1 MANVDFSRVHAA
13 PGLGQ
18 PLEYVPTH
26 DDPLYVRGPI
36 DNALDKEQLCSL
48 GLVTLREFAM
58 LRFINLI
65 TDKQE
70 WHEKVFD
77 HSLVGKWR
85 AEVKSSEE
93 DFTEKMFEYCI
104 QELRYRAE
112 RFEPNGSE
120 RGAIV
125 VFNGKVVKSDY
136 AVPERVKLAL
146 QSAIKPLESV
156 PEAQKD
162 WHPGSDGKV
171 LDLVHPSLYPLVYG
185 KTKVLPV
192 GSQVTT
198 LEDCISRCG
207 EGAEIPTPIRTKPKD
222 TRVYYDYMP
231 RNTYDPYSTKFQWL
245 PCEVDISGDRPKIL
259 SYINNLHPEKR
270 KDLYHSIEDVIE
282 AAIPLWEISIAGI
295 NLENRY
301 SRAPSFERIPYPNV
315 EYTPDFQSIPESDF
329 PSRLPGE
336 EDNPYYWRK
345 IRWWEDNR
353 TLVVPEPTLP
363 FDSERYKLASSDTLS
378 LRDVYRNGGRPLQI
392 IVKLANIELTPE
404 KPKYE
409 GGTWHVEG
417 KLNEHICATAIYYH
431 SCSNITDSSLAFRQI
446 ISDDEAEACIN
457 YEQDDHAWLETIF
470 GCAQDEAK
478 VQVVGAIKTLEDR
491 LITFPNIL
499 QHQVQPFELAD
510 RTKPGHRKIVA
521 LFLVDPNV
529 RVISTASV
537 PCQQLEWWKEANIA
551 RSVQISPHSR
561 SLLESLP
568 VEVQDQVFDQVQ
580 DFPISFEEAKK
591 LRSELMEE
599 RKTFVLANARMLEE
613 RTFSLCEH

>member
-1 MANVDFSRVHAA
+1 MADVDFSRVHAA

-18 PLEYVPTH
+18 PLEYVPGH

-36 DNALDKEQLCSL
+36 ENALDEEKLCSL
-48 GLVTLREFAM
+48 GLITLRELAM

-70 WHEKVFD
+70 WHKKVFD
-77 HSLVGKWR
+77 DSIVAKWR
-85 AEVKSSEE
+85 AEVKSSGE

-112 RFEPNGSE
+112 RFEPTGSD

-125 VFNGKVVKSDY
+125 VFNGKVVKSDH
-136 AVPERVKLAL
+136 AVSGSIKLAL

-171 LDLVHPSLYPLVYG
+171 LDLVHPSLYPFIYG

-192 GSQVTT
+192 GSQATT
-198 LEDCISRCG
+198 LVDCISRCG
-207 EGAEIPTPIRTKPKD
+207 EGAVIPTPIRIERKD
-222 TRVYYDYMP
+222 TPSYYAYLP

-245 PCEVDISGDRPKIL
+245 PSEVDISGDRPKIL
-259 SYINNLHPEKR
+259 SYINNLHPEKH

-301 SRAPSFERIPYPNV
+301 NGAPSFGRIDYPRV
-315 EYTPDFQSIPESDF
+315 EYTPDFRSIPESDF
-329 PSRLPGE
+329 PSRLPE
-336 EDNPYYWRK
+336 ETENAYYWRK
-345 IRWWEDNR
+345 TSWWEDNR
-353 TLVVPEPTLP
+353 TLVIPEPALP
-363 FDSERYKLASSDTLS
+363 FDSEGFKLANSNPLS
-378 LRDVYRNGGRPLQI
+378 LRDVYGKRGRPLQI
-392 IVKLANIELTPE
+392 IVKLANIQLTPE

-431 SCSNITDSSLAFRQI
+431 SCSNITDSSLAFRQV
-446 ISDDEAEACIN
+446 ISDEDEEDIE
-457 YEQDDHAWLETIF
+457 YEQHDHAWLQPIF
-470 GCAQDEAK
+470 GCEQDEAK
-478 VQVVGAIKTLEDR
+478 VQMVGAVKTLEDR

-529 RVISTASV
+529 RVVSTASV

-551 RSVQISPHSR
+551 QSAQVPHSSR

-568 VEVQDQVFDQVQ
+568 VEVQDQVFEQVQ
-580 DFPISFEEAKK
+580 DFPISLEEAKE
-591 LRSELMEE
+591 LRLELMEE
-599 RKTFVLANARMLEE
+599 RKTFVLANTKMLEE

>member
-1 MANVDFSRVHAA
+1 MAVDFSCVHAA
-13 PGLGQ
+13 PGLGH
-18 PLEYVPTH
+18 PLEYVPAD
-26 DDPLYVRGPI
+26 DDPLYIRGPI
-36 DNALDKEQLCSL
+36 DNALDEDQLCSL
-48 GLVTLREFAM
+48 GLVTLREVAI
-58 LRFINLI
+58 LKFINLI

-70 WHEKVFD
+70 WHKKVFD
-77 HSLVGKWR
+77 DSIVANWR
-85 AEVKSSEE
+85 AEVKSSGE

-136 AVPERVKLAL
+136 AISEGVKLAL
-146 QSAIKPLESV
+146 QSAINPLESV

-192 GSQVTT
+192 CSQATT
-198 LEDCISRCG
+198 LADCISRCG
-207 EGAEIPTPIRTKPKD
+207 DGTVIPTPVRTEPED
-222 TRVYYDYMP
+222 TRPYYDYMP

-245 PCEVDISGDRPKIL
+245 PCEVDISGERPKIL
-259 SYINNLHPEKR
+259 SYINNLHPEKH

-295 NLENRY
+295 NLENPY
-301 SRAPSFERIPYPNV
+301 SGAPSFRRIPYTSV
-315 EYTPDFQSIPESDF
+315 EYTPSFQSIPESDF

-336 EDNPYYWRK
+336 DDNAYYWRQMS
-345 IRWWEDNR
+345 WWGDNR
-353 TLVVPEPTLP
+353 TLVLPEPTLP
-363 FDSERYKLASSDTLS
+363 FDSEGFKLANSDTLS
-378 LRDVYRNGGRPLQI
+378 LRDVYGKGGRPLQI
-392 IVKLANIELTPE
+392 IVKLANIQLTPE
-404 KPKYE
+404 KPMYE

-431 SCSNITDSSLAFRQI
+431 SCFNITDSSLAFRQV
-446 ISDDEAEACIN
+446 ISEDEAEACIN
-457 YEQDDHAWLETIF
+457 YEQDDHTWLEPIF
-470 GCAQDEAK
+470 GCEQSDSK
-478 VQVVGAIKTLEDR
+478 VQEVGAVKTLEDR
-491 LITFPNIL
+491 LITFPNIF

-510 RTKPGHRKIVA
+510 RTKPGHRKIIA

-551 RSVQISPHSR
+551 QSVQMPPSSR
-561 SLLESLP
+561 SLLERLP
-568 VEVQDQVFDQVQ
+568 VEVQDQVFEQVQ
-580 DFPISFEEAKK
+580 DFPISLEEAKE
-591 LRSELMEE
+591 LRLELMEE
-599 RKTFVLANARMLEE
+599 RKTFVLGNTKMLED

>member
-1 MANVDFSRVHAA
+1 MANVDFSRVHAT

-18 PLEYVPTH
+18 PLGYVPAH

-36 DNALDKEQLCSL
+36 DNALDEENLCSL
-48 GLVTLREFAM
+48 ELITLREIAM
-58 LRFINLI
+58 LKFINLI

-70 WHEKVFD
+70 WHKKVGAIIVSWFPTVEIEVSQVFD
-77 HSLVGKWR
+77 DNIVVKWR
-85 AEVKSSEE
+85 AEVESSGE

-104 QELRYRAE
+104 QEVRYRAE

-136 AVPERVKLAL
+136 AVSEGVKLAL
-146 QSAIKPLESV
+146 QNAIRSLESV

-185 KTKVLPV
+185 KTKVLAV

-198 LEDCISRCG
+198 LVDCISRCG
-207 EGAEIPTPIRTKPKD
+207 EGAVIPTPILPEPTN
-222 TRVYYDYMP
+222 TRPYYSFLP
-231 RNTYDPYSTKFQWL
+231 RSTYDPYSTKFQWL
-245 PCEVDISGDRPKIL
+245 PCEVDISGDCPKII
-259 SYINNLHPEKR
+259 SYINNLHPEKHQ
-270 KDLYHSIEDVIE
+270 DLYHSIEDVIE

-301 SRAPSFERIPYPNV
+301 SGAPSFRRI
-315 EYTPDFQSIPESDF
+315 D
-329 PSRLPGE
+329 
-336 EDNPYYWRK
+336 
-345 IRWWEDNR
+345 WWENNR
-353 TLVVPEPTLP
+353 TLVIPEPTLP
-363 FDSERYKLASSDTLS
+363 FDSEGYKLANSDVLN
-378 LRDVYRNGGRPLQI
+378 LRDVYGKGGRPLQI
-392 IVKLANIELTPE
+392 IVKLANIQLTPE

-431 SCSNITDSSLAFRQI
+431 SCSNITDSSLAFRQV
-446 ISDDEAEACIN
+446 ISDEDAEEDIE
-457 YEQDDHAWLETIF
+457 YEQHDHAWLEPIF

-478 VQVVGAIKTLEDR
+478 VQEVGAVKTLEDR
-491 LITFPNIL
+491 LIAFPNIL

-551 RSVQISPHSR
+551 QSVQTPPSSR
-561 SLLESLP
+561 SRLESLP
-568 VEVQDQVFDQVQ
+568 VEVQDQVFEQVQ
-580 DFPISFEEAKK
+580 DFPISLEEAKE
-591 LRSELMEE
+591 LRLELMEE
-599 RKTFVLANARMLEE
+599 RKTFVLANAKMLEE